1 MIEKEKIEAAI
12 KLFLEG
18 IGEDPNRIGL
28 LDTPHRISN
37 MCLELF
43 SATNPKNNI
52 EKIKTFEAPNNNM
65 VLQKNINFYSLCEHH
80 LLPFFGYAHIA
91 YIPNGK
97 VLGLSKL
104 ARCVDISSKKLQ
116 LQENLTNEIAQKII
130 SYVNPK
136 GVIVMLEAEHLCM
149 TMRGIKKP
157 GTKTITYVTKG
168 IFSTDK
174 NLTDNFFNLIKFGA

>member
-43 SATNPKNNI
+43 SATNPQNNI

-65 VLQKNINFYSLCEHH
+65 VLQKNINF
-80 LLPFFGYAHIA
+80 YAHIA